1 MKRNILHILWAAA
14 VIPLALVSC
23 RQEVIPGETDGSD
36 AQPFLITVTDGGYA
50 SETTAGTGKAGSRAT
65 ENGYTTTFTAGDQCG
80 LYIVRGTEIVY
91 DNICLTATADAG
103 GNLTWKA
110 PVGTDLYGGL
120 ADEYYFLYYP
130 YQTDMTDK
138 VTVANAASADAAFFA
153 PLISGW
159 QPKADQSDY
168 TDYTASDL
176 MTATGTATP
185 NADGTLSLSFPM
197 AHRMTMAVIEMPG
210 TVYKFTNSPAVPDYT
225 IAASADFSSEDKPC
239 LMSDGSYRYLVN
251 PEAQGEDATLTGSY
265 DNGYKEF
272 SITPS
277 IETAGNYKTYKVDG
291 GYKEIEHTL
300 QAGDFYLKDGTLL
313 SKDAAL
319 TDAQKAACAGIVC
332 WVDDATATDPALER
346 DFPQCT
352 HGLVVSLKETT
363 SAWQNSYASTTIQ
376 SWAEN
381 QEFYTQGGYYA
392 LNKDVGSGYDS
403 PGGIQGYN
411 NTQILKAYNE
421 TFADRYPVTILNS
434 FGTITEGVT
443 LPEDKTS
450 GWYLPSPKELV
461 ELYRAKEA
469 VNQSLTASGG
479 NPLLPSLDFPYYWSS
494 GEDSRYGAWH
504 VNLSDGWVRSVS
516 KASGCYVRLV
526 FAF

>member
-14 VIPLALVSC
+14 VIPLALASC
-23 RQEVIPGETDGSD
+23 RQEVVSGETDGSH

-50 SETTAGTGKAGSRAT
+50 SEATDGSRAT

-91 DNICLTATADAG
+91 DNICLTATDG
-103 GNLTWKA
+103 TDGSLIWQA
-110 PVGTDLYGGL
+110 PAGTDLYGGY
-120 ADEYYFLYYP
+120 ENESYFLYYP
-130 YQTDMTDK
+130 YQADMTDK
-138 VTVANAASADAAFFA
+138 VTVTDATTDDAAFFA

-159 QPKADQSDY
+159 QPKADQSNY
-168 TDYTASDL
+168 ATGYTASDL
-176 MTATGTATP
+176 MTASGTTSY
-185 NADGTLSLSFPM
+185 ADGKLSLSFRM
-197 AHRMTMAVIEMPG
+197 AHRMAMAVIEMPE
-210 TVYKFTNSPAVPDYT
+210 TVYKFSNSPAVPDYT

-239 LMSDGSYRYLVN
+239 LMSDGSYRFLVN
-251 PEAQGEDATLTGSY
+251 PVAQEDATLIGSY
-265 DNGYKEF
+265 DDGNREF
-272 SITPS
+272 TITPS
-277 IETAGNYKTYKVDG
+277 IATAGNYKTYKVDG
-291 GYKEIEHTL
+291 GYKEIEHNL

-313 SKDAAL
+313 SKDTPL
-319 TDAQKAACAGIVC
+319 TDAQKAACVGIVC
-332 WVDDATATDPALER
+332 WVGDATATDPALKR

-469 VNQSLTASGG
+469 VNQSLTASGSDKQ
-479 NPLLPSLDFPYYWSS
+479 LFSSLYWSS
-494 GEDSRYGAWH
+494 GEYSNYDAWLVSLH
-504 VNLSDGWVRSVS
+504 NGYVVDNLKLNNYS
-516 KASGCYVRLV
+516 VRLV

>member
-14 VIPLALVSC
+14 VIPLALASC
-23 RQEVIPGETDGSD
+23 RQELVPGETDGSH

-50 SETTAGTGKAGSRAT
+50 SETTAGTGKAGSRVT
-65 ENGYTTTFTAGDQCG
+65 ENGYITTFTAGDRCG
-80 LYIVRGTEIVY
+80 LYIVRGGEIVY
-91 DNICLTATADAG
+91 DNICLTATATADAD
-103 GNLTWKA
+103 GNLTWQA
-110 PVGTDLYGGL
+110 PEGINLGGGL
-120 ADEYYFLYYP
+120 PDEYYFLYYP

-138 VTVANAASADAAFFA
+138 VTVANAASDDAAFFA
-153 PLISGW
+153 PLINGW

-176 MTATGTATP
+176 MSASGTTSY
-185 NADGTLSLSFPM
+185 ADGKLSLSFRM
-197 AHRMTMAVIEMPG
+197 AHRMAMAVIEMPE
-210 TVYKFTNSPAVPDYT
+210 TVYKFTNLPTVPDYT
-225 IAASADFSSEDKPC
+225 IAASADFSSENKPC

-251 PEAQGEDATLTGSY
+251 PEAQEDATLTGSY
-265 DNGYKEF
+265 DNGNKVF
-272 SITPS
+272 TITPS
-277 IETAGNYKTYKVDG
+277 IATTGNYKTYKVDG
-291 GYKEIEHTL
+291 ASEIEISYTL

-313 SKDAAL
+313 SKDTPL
-319 TDAQKAACAGIVC
+319 TDAQKAACVGIVC
-332 WVDDATATDPALER
+332 WVGDATATDPALER

-363 SAWQNSYASTTIQ
+363 SVWQNSYASTTIQ
-376 SWAEN
+376 SWAET

-403 PGGIQGYN
+403 PGSIQGYN

-421 TFADRYPVTILNS
+421 TFADSYPVTILNS
-434 FGTITEGVT
+434 LGTITEVT

-469 VNQSLTASGG
+469 VNQSLTASGS
-479 NPLLPSLDFPYYWSS
+479 NPQLSLSYYWSS
-494 GEDSRYGAWH
+494 GENSNYEAWY
-504 VNLSDGWVRSVS
+504 VNLFSVNVNRSGK
-516 KASGCYVRLV
+516 KADNYVRLV

>member
-14 VIPLALVSC
+14 VIPLALASC
-23 RQEVIPGETDGSD
+23 RQEVVPGETDGSD

-50 SETTAGTGKAGSRAT
+50 SETTDGSRAT
-65 ENGYTTTFTAGDQCG
+65 ENGYTTTFTAGDRCG

-91 DNICLTATADAG
+91 NNICLTATADADAE
-103 GNLTWKA
+103 GNLTWQTPA
-110 PVGTDLYGGL
+110 GTNLGGGL
-120 ADEYYFLYYP
+120 PDEHYFLYYP
-130 YQTDMTDK
+130 YQEDMEGN
-138 VTVANAASADAAFFA
+138 VTVTDATTDDAAFFA

-159 QPKADQSDY
+159 QPKADQSNY
-168 TDYTASDL
+168 ATGYTASDL
-176 MTATGTATP
+176 MTASGTTSY
-185 NADGTLSLSFPM
+185 ADGKLSLSFRM
-197 AHRMTMAVIEMPG
+197 AHRMAMAVIEMPE
-210 TVYKFTNSPAVPDYT
+210 TVYKFSNSPAVPDYT

-239 LMSDGSYRYLVN
+239 LMSDGSYRFLVN
-251 PEAQGEDATLTGSY
+251 PVAQEDATLIGSY
-265 DNGYKEF
+265 DNGNKVF
-272 SITPS
+272 TITPS
-277 IETAGNYKTYKVDG
+277 IATTGNYKTYKVDG
-291 GYKEIEHTL
+291 ASEIEISYTL

-313 SKDAAL
+313 SEDTQL
-319 TDAQKAACAGIVC
+319 TDAQKAACVGIVC
-332 WVDDATATDPALER
+332 WVGDATATDPVLKR

-352 HGLVVSLKETT
+352 HGLVISLKETT

-434 FGTITEGVT
+434 LGTITEVT

-461 ELYRAKEA
+461 ELHSVMEA
-469 VNQSLTASGG
+469 VNPSLTASGS
-479 NPLLPSLDFPYYWSS
+479 NPLLPSPDFPYYWSS
-494 GEDSRYGAWH
+494 GEDIFYGAWQ
-504 VNLSDGWVRSVS
+504 VNLSNGRVRSVG
-516 KASGCYVRLV
+516 KASSCYVRLV

>member
-14 VIPLALVSC
+14 VIPLALASC
-23 RQEVIPGETDGSD
+23 RQELVPGETDGSH

-50 SETTAGTGKAGSRAT
+50 AEATDGSRAT
-65 ENGYTTTFTAGDQCG
+65 ENGYITTFTAGDRCG

-91 DNICLTATADAG
+91 NNICLTATEGTDG
-103 GNLTWKA
+103 SLVWQA
-110 PVGTDLYGGL
+110 PAGTDLYGGV
-120 ADEYYFLYYP
+120 ANERYFLYYP
-130 YQTDMTDK
+130 YQEDMEGN
-138 VTVANAASADAAFFA
+138 VTVADATTDDAAFFA
-153 PLISGW
+153 PLISDW

-168 TDYTASDL
+168 ADYTASDL
-176 MTATGTATP
+176 MTAAGTTAT
-185 NADGTLSLSFPM
+185 NADGTLSLSFLM
-197 AHRMTMAVIEMPG
+197 AHRMAMAVIEMPE
-210 TVYKFTNSPAVPDYT
+210 TVYKFSNTPAVPDYT
-225 IAASADFSSEDKPC
+225 ITLSADFSSKNKPC

-251 PEAQGEDATLTGSY
+251 PEFSGNNVILAGSY
-265 DNGYKEF
+265 DNGNKEF
-272 SITPS
+272 TITPS
-277 IETAGNYKTYKVDG
+277 VVTDGEYKTYKVDG
-291 GYKEIEHTL
+291 ASIIEISHTL

-313 SKDAAL
+313 SEDTPL
-319 TDAQKAACAGIVC
+319 TDAQKAACAGIVF
-332 WVDDATATDPALER
+332 WVGDATATDPALKR

-352 HGLVVSLKETT
+352 HGLVVSLKETQ
-363 SAWQNSYASTTIQ
+363 SAWQNSDASTTIQ
-376 SWAEN
+376 SWAET

-421 TFADRYPVTILNS
+421 TFADSYPVTILNS
-434 FGTITEGVT
+434 LGTITEVT

-469 VNQSLTASGG
+469 VNQSLTASGS
-479 NPLLPSLDFPYYWSS
+479 NPQLSSSYYWSS
-494 GEDSRYGAWH
+494 GELSNNRAWL
-504 VNLSDGWVRSVS
+504 VGLSGGVVGGNLKTFSRSV
-516 KASGCYVRLV
+516 RLF

>member
-14 VIPLALVSC
+14 VIPLALASC

-65 ENGYTTTFTAGDQCG
+65 ENGYTTAFTAGDQCG

-110 PVGTDLYGGL
+110 PAGTDLYGGL

-176 MTATGTATP
+176 MTASGTTSY
-185 NADGTLSLSFPM
+185 ADGKLSLSFRM
-197 AHRMTMAVIEMPG
+197 THRMAMAVIEMPE
-210 TVYKFTNSPAVPDYT
+210 TVYKFSNSPAVPDYT

-251 PEAQGEDATLTGSY
+251 PVAKGDATLTGSF
-265 DNGYKEF
+265 DNGNKVF
-272 SITPS
+272 TITPS
-277 IETAGNYKTYKVDG
+277 IATTGNYKTYKVDG
-291 GYKEIEHTL
+291 GYKEITHNL

-319 TDAQKAACAGIVC
+319 TDAQKADCVGIVF
-332 WVDDATATDPALER
+332 WVGDATATDPILKR
-346 DFPQCT
+346 DFPQCK

-363 SAWQNSYASTTIQ
+363 SAWQEKSAYQLIQ
-376 SWAEN
+376 SWAKN
-381 QEFYTQGGYYA
+381 QEFYKLGDYYA
-392 LNKDVGSGYDS
+392 LYKEVYPGYS
-403 PGGIQGYN
+403 SSGGIQGYN

-421 TFADRYPVTILNS
+421 AFAKSYPVTILNS

-443 LPEDKTS
+443 LPEGKTS
-450 GWYLPSPKELV
+450 DWYLPSPRELV
-461 ELYRAKEA
+461 ELYNAKNA
-469 VNQSLTASGG
+469 VNQSLAVLNS
-479 NPLLPSLDFPYYWSS
+479 NPQLSSSYYWSS
-494 GEDSRYGAWH
+494 GEAEDAAWC
-504 VNLSDGWVRSVS
+504 VSLYDGPVFDLGKNSS
-516 KASGCYVRLV
+516 YSVRLA

>member
-1 MKRNILHILWAAA
+1 M
-14 VIPLALVSC
+14 
-23 RQEVIPGETDGSD
+23 
-36 AQPFLITVTDGGYA
+36 
-50 SETTAGTGKAGSRAT
+50 
-65 ENGYTTTFTAGDQCG
+65 
-80 LYIVRGTEIVY
+80 
-91 DNICLTATADAG
+91 
-103 GNLTWKA
+103 
-110 PVGTDLYGGL
+110 
-120 ADEYYFLYYP
+120 
-130 YQTDMTDK
+130 
-138 VTVANAASADAAFFA
+138 
-153 PLISGW
+153 
-159 QPKADQSDY
+159 
-168 TDYTASDL
+168 
-176 MTATGTATP
+176 
-185 NADGTLSLSFPM
+185 
-197 AHRMTMAVIEMPG
+197 
-210 TVYKFTNSPAVPDYT
+210 
-225 IAASADFSSEDKPC
+225 
-239 LMSDGSYRYLVN
+239 
-251 PEAQGEDATLTGSY
+251 
-265 DNGYKEF
+265 
-272 SITPS
+272 
-277 IETAGNYKTYKVDG
+277 DG
-291 GYKEIEHTL
+291 GYKEIEHNL

-313 SKDAAL
+313 SKDTPL
-319 TDAQKAACAGIVC
+319 TDAQKAACVGIVC
-332 WVDDATATDPALER
+332 WVGDATATDPALKR

-469 VNQSLTASGG
+469 VNQSLTASGSDKQ
-479 NPLLPSLDFPYYWSS
+479 LFSSLYWSS
-494 GEDSRYGAWH
+494 GEYSNYDAWLVSLH
-504 VNLSDGWVRSVS
+504 NGYVVDNLKLNNYS
-516 KASGCYVRLV
+516 VRLV

>member
-176 MTATGTATP
+176 MTASGTTSY
-185 NADGTLSLSFPM
+185 ADGKLSLSFRM
-197 AHRMTMAVIEMPG
+197 AHRMAMAVIEMPEI
-210 TVYKFTNSPAVPDYT
+210 VYKFTNSPAVPDYT
-225 IAASADFSSEDKPC
+225 IAALADFSSEDKPC
-239 LMSDGSYRYLVN
+239 LMADGSYHYLVK
-251 PEAQGEDATLTGSY
+251 PKVPGEDATLTGSY
-265 DNGYKEF
+265 DSGNRMF
-272 SITPS
+272 AITPS
-277 IETAGNYKTYKVDG
+277 IAKAGNYKTYKVDG
-291 GYKEIEHTL
+291 ASEIEISYTL

-313 SKDAAL
+313 SKDTPL
-319 TDAQKAACAGIVC
+319 TAAQKAACAGIVF
-332 WVDDATATDPALER
+332 WVGDATATDPALKR

-363 SAWQNSYASTTIQ
+363 SAWQVNADDQSSIQ
-376 SWAEN
+376 PWAET
-381 QEFYTQGGYYA
+381 QEFYKQGGYYA
-392 LNKDVGSGYDS
+392 LNKDVVFGTES
-403 PGGIQGYN
+403 PGYIQGYN
-411 NTQILKAYNE
+411 NTQILKAYDE
-421 TFADRYPVTILNS
+421 AFASYPVTILNS
-434 FGTITEGVT
+434 FGVITEGVT
-443 LPEDKTS
+443 LPEGKTS
-450 GWYLPSPKELV
+450 GWYLPSPRELV
-461 ELYRAKEA
+461 ELYKVMWV
-469 VNQSLTASGG
+469 VNQSLTALGSSQQ
-479 NPLLPSLDFPYYWSS
+479 LSSSYYWSS
-494 GEDSRYGAWH
+494 GEDSYSSAWT
-504 VNLSDGWVRSVS
+504 VRPYSGYVYNYS
-516 KASGCYVRLV
+516 KNYYYYVRLA

>member
-14 VIPLALVSC
+14 VIPLALASC
-23 RQEVIPGETDGSD
+23 RQEVVPGETDGSH

-50 SETTAGTGKAGSRAT
+50 SEATDGSRAT

-91 DNICLTATADAG
+91 DNICLTATDG
-103 GNLTWKA
+103 TDGSLIWQA
-110 PVGTDLYGGL
+110 PAGTDLYGGY
-120 ADEYYFLYYP
+120 ENESYFLYYP
-130 YQTDMTDK
+130 YQADMTDK
-138 VTVANAASADAAFFA
+138 VTVTAAATGDAAFFA
-153 PLISGW
+153 TLISGW

-168 TDYTASDL
+168 ANYTASDL

-197 AHRMTMAVIEMPG
+197 AHRMAMAVIEMPEM
-210 TVYKFTNSPAVPDYT
+210 VYKFSNTPDVPDYT

-251 PEAQGEDATLTGSY
+251 PEFSGNNVILAGSY
-265 DNGYKEF
+265 DNGNKEF
-272 SITPS
+272 TITPS
-277 IETAGNYKTYKVDG
+277 VVTDGEYKTYKVDG
-291 GYKEIEHTL
+291 ASIIEISHTL

-313 SKDAAL
+313 SEDTQL
-319 TDAQKAACAGIVC
+319 TDAQKAACVGIVC
-332 WVDDATATDPALER
+332 WVGDATATDPVLKR

-352 HGLVVSLKETT
+352 HGLVISLKETL
-363 SAWQNSYASTTIQ
+363 SAWQNSFASTTIQ

-381 QEFYTQGGYYA
+381 QEFYKQSGYYA
-392 LNKDVGSGYDS
+392 LNKDVSNGTES
-403 PGGIQGYN
+403 PGSIQGYN

-421 TFADRYPVTILNS
+421 AFADSYPVTILNS

-450 GWYLPSPKELV
+450 DWYLPSPRELV
-461 ELYRAKEA
+461 ELHYVIEA
-469 VNQSLTASGG
+469 VNQSLTASG
-479 NPLLPSLDFPYYWSS
+479 NNSQLSSLWHYWSS
-494 GEDSRYGAWH
+494 GEKSSDYPWL
-504 VNLSDGWVRSVS
+504 VNLYYGSVFS
-516 KASGCYVRLV
+516 NDKRAPYHVRLV

>member
-50 SETTAGTGKAGSRAT
+50 SEAIDGTGKAGSRAT

-80 LYIVRGTEIVY
+80 LYVVRGGEIVY
-91 DNICLTATADAG
+91 DNICLTATADAD
-103 GNLTWKA
+103 GNLTWQA
-110 PVGTDLYGGL
+110 PEGTNLGGGL
-120 ADEYYFLYYP
+120 PDEYYFLYYP
-130 YQTDMTDK
+130 YQTGMTDK

-153 PLISGW
+153 PLVSGW

-176 MTATGTATP
+176 MTASGTTSY
-185 NADGTLSLSFPM
+185 ADGKLSLSFCM
-197 AHRMTMAVIEMPG
+197 THRMSMAVIEMPE
-210 TVYKFTNSPAVPDYT
+210 TVYKFTNLPTVPDYT
-225 IAASADFSSEDKPC
+225 IAASADFSSENKPY
-239 LMSDGSYRYLVN
+239 LMSDGSYRFLVN
-251 PEAQGEDATLTGSY
+251 PVAQEGATLTGSY
-265 DNGYKEF
+265 DNGNKVF
-272 SITPS
+272 TITPS
-277 IETAGNYKTYKVDG
+277 IETAGYYKTYKVDG
-291 GYKEIEHTL
+291 ASETKILYTL

-313 SKDAAL
+313 SKDTQL
-319 TDAQKAACAGIVC
+319 TEAQKAACAGIVF
-332 WVDDATATDPALER
+332 WVGDATATDPALKR

-381 QEFYTQGGYYA
+381 QEFYKQGGYYA
-392 LNKDVGSGYDS
+392 LNKDVVFGTES
-403 PGGIQGYN
+403 PGYIQGYN
-411 NTQILKAYNE
+411 NTQILKAYDE
-421 TFADRYPVTILNS
+421 AFASYPVTILNS
-434 FGTITEGVT
+434 FGVITEGVT

-450 GWYLPSPKELV
+450 GWYLPSPRELV
-461 ELYRAKEA
+461 ELYNVMET
-469 VNQSLTASGG
+469 VNQSLTALGSDKQ
-479 NPLLPSLDFPYYWSS
+479 LSSSYYWSS
-494 GEDSRYGAWH
+494 GEDSSNTAW
-504 VNLSDGWVRSVS
+504 SVRLYSGYVRNYS
-516 KASGCYVRLV
+516 KDYYYYVRLA

>member
-14 VIPLALVSC
+14 VIPLALASC
-23 RQEVIPGETDGSD
+23 RQEVVPGETDGSH

-50 SETTAGTGKAGSRAT
+50 SEATDGSRAT

-91 DNICLTATADAG
+91 NNICLTATD
-103 GNLTWKA
+103 
-110 PVGTDLYGGL
+110 GTDGSLIWQTSAGTNLGGGL
-120 ADEYYFLYYP
+120 PDEHYFLYYP
-130 YQTDMTDK
+130 YQEDMEGN
-138 VTVANAASADAAFFA
+138 VTVTDVTTDDAAFFA
-153 PLISGW
+153 PLISDW

-176 MTATGTATP
+176 MTAAGTVTA

-197 AHRMTMAVIEMPG
+197 AHRMAMAVIEMPE
-210 TVYKFTNSPAVPDYT
+210 TVYKFEGQEPYTVFSVVPE
-225 IAASADFSSEDKPC
+225 FSGNYRPC
-239 LMSDGSYRYLVN
+239 LMSDGSYRFLVN
-251 PEAQGEDATLTGSY
+251 PVAQGEGATIAGSY
-265 DNGYKEF
+265 DDGNREF
-272 SITPS
+272 TITPS
-277 IETAGNYKTYKVDG
+277 ITTAGNYKTYKVDG
-291 GYKEIEHTL
+291 GYKEIEHNL

-313 SKDAAL
+313 SKDTPL
-319 TDAQKAACAGIVC
+319 TDEQKAACAGIVF
-332 WVDDATATDPALER
+332 WVGDATATDPALKR

-363 SAWQNSYASTTIQ
+363 SAWQNNSASTTIQ
-376 SWAEN
+376 SWAET
-381 QEFYTQGGYYA
+381 QKFYTQGGYYA
-392 LNKDVGSGYDS
+392 LNKDVGFGYDS
-403 PGGIQGYN
+403 PGSIQGYN

-421 TFADRYPVTILNS
+421 TFADSYPVTILNS
-434 FGTITEGVT
+434 LGTITEVT

-469 VNQSLTASGG
+469 VNQSLTASGS
-479 NPLLPSLDFPYYWSS
+479 NPLLPSPDFLYYWSS
-494 GEDSRYGAWH
+494 GERSYRNAWH
-504 VNLSDGWVRSVS
+504 VHLYDGDVYSS
-516 KASGCYVRLV
+516 FKSSNNYVRLA